1 MPGPSINNASPNVS
15 RVYNLIVLDESGSME
30 SIKHATING
39 FNELIQSIRQ
49 SEKDAPDIK
58 QFINFYSFN
67 GAGIK
72 EILTLC
78 EAGNAKELTSDT
90 YQPDNMTPLYDAIGY
105 SVNALK
111 KSIENEK
118 DYTVLVTILTDGE
131 ENASKEYTHEAVAAL
146 INNCKKEGWLFTYV
160 GANHNVEKT
169 AFALNIHNHLH
180 FESTVQDTDRM
191 FKKYSSSRDRYMDKL
206 KSKKDHLNDDFF
218 DEDESK
224 N

>member
-1 MPGPSINNASPNVS
+1 MPNATANNASPNVT
-15 RVYNLIVLDESGSME
+15 RVYNLIVLDEIGSME

-39 FNELIQSIRQ
+39 FNELIQSIRHSAKETPEIHQ
-49 SEKDAPDIK
+49 Y
-58 QFINFYSFN
+58 INLYSFN

-72 EILTLC
+72 EILKLS
-78 EAGNAKELTSDT
+78 EVAHVRELSADS
-90 YQPDNMTPLYDAIGY
+90 YQPDNSTPLYDAIGY
-105 SVNALK
+105 SVNQLK
-111 KSIENEK
+111 KAIEKEK

-169 AFALNIHNHLH
+169 AFALNIHNHLP
-180 FESTVQDTDRM
+180 FESTVQDTNRM

-206 KSKKDHLNDDFF
+206 KTKGDHLKEDFF
-218 DEDESK
+218 DEDGAK